1 MEYEDKIT
9 IVIISHKSKK
19 NVLRFIAGLS
29 DKYSILVIDNSNDE
43 VLKKKIENKK
53 NIKFYTTTNK
63 GYGAAINYANNLIK
77 TNYFFVFNPDILNI
91 NDNFIDFFHV
101 KAKYLKDDFL
111 CLGPRF
117 LNVNLKSHKQSNV
130 HIKIARI
137 SAINGACM
145 FINKKKFNL
154 LNGFDENFFLFFEE
168 NDFCKRGVKKGFKIY
183 QINEV
188 SVIHRSGTS
197 VETSND
203 IQKNQIED
211 LRNWHFIWS
220 KFYFNKKHYGFF
232 FSMIYF
238 LPISIR
244 IIFRI
249 LIYTLTKNKEKKK
262 KFTVRLDAL
271 VTSVKGINSR
281 KRII

>member
-117 LNVNLKSHKQSNV
+117 LNVNLKSHKQSNA
-130 HIKIARI
+130 HIKIAKI

-168 NDFCKRGVKKGFKIY
+168 NDFCKRGVKKRFKIY

-262 KFTVRLDAL
+262 KFTVRLEAL

>member
-9 IVIISHKSKK
+9 IVIISHKSKN

-63 GYGAAINYANNLIK
+63 GYGAAVNYANNLIK

-117 LNVNLKSHKQSNV
+117 LNVNLKSHKQSNA
-130 HIKIARI
+130 HIKIAKI

>member
-117 LNVNLKSHKQSNV
+117 LNVNLKSHKQSNA
-130 HIKIARI
+130 HIKIAKI

-168 NDFCKRGVKKGFKIY
+168 NDFCKRGVKKRFKIY

-232 FSMIYF
+232 
-238 LPISIR
+238 
-244 IIFRI
+244 
-249 LIYTLTKNKEKKK
+249 
-262 KFTVRLDAL
+262 
-271 VTSVKGINSR
+271 
-281 KRII
+281 

>member
-1 MEYEDKIT
+1 MKNENKIT
-9 IVIISHKSKK
+9 IVIISHKSTY
-19 NVLRFIAGLS
+19 NVLRFIEGLS
-29 DKYSILVIDNSNDE
+29 VKYNILIIDNSNDNI
-43 VLKKKIENKK
+43 LKEKIKNKINVK
-53 NIKFYTTTNK
+53 LFTIKNK

-77 TNYFFVFNPDILNI
+77 TDYFFVFNPDILDI
-91 NDNFIDFFHV
+91 NDKFIDFFSE
-101 KAKYLKDDFL
+101 KTEDFKNDFL
-111 CLGPRF
+111 CAGPRF
-117 LNVNLKSHKQSNV
+117 LNVDAKSHKQSDV
-130 HIKIARI
+130 KIKTAKID
-137 SAINGACM
+137 AINGACM
-145 FINKKKFNL
+145 LINKKNFDL
-154 LNGFDENFFLFFEE
+154 INGFDENFFLFFEE

>member
-117 LNVNLKSHKQSNV
+117 LNVNLKSHKQSNA
-130 HIKIARI
+130 HIKIAKI

-168 NDFCKRGVKKGFKIY
+168 NDFCKRGVKKRFKIY

-262 KFTVRLDAL
+262 KFTIRLDAL